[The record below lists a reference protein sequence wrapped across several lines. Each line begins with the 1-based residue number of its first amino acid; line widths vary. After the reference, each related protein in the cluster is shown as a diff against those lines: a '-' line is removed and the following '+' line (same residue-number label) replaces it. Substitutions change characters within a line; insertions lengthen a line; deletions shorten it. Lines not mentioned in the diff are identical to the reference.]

1 MTTAADFPSIGMD
14 LLSFYFKSDLILGS
28 LCCAFIH
35 FLLFYI
41 GNKSPQTVGWFFNN
55 YCYYTNHR
63 PEQVMISMIYI
74 PELFYY

>member
-41 GNKSPQTVGWFFNN
+41 GNKSPQTVG
-55 YCYYTNHR
+55 
-63 PEQVMISMIYI
+63 
-74 PELFYY
+74 